1 MTEKNIQTRILLA
14 TGKHPNIRLF
24 RNNTGQGWQGQTQR
38 DGAKLIITNP
48 RPLMAGL
55 HKGSS
60 DLIGWKTV
68 EITPEMI
75 GQKLAVFCAV
85 EVKTGSGRT
94 TVEQENF
101 LQIVRAAGGI
111 GVVMRDESQVAL
123 L

>member
-1 MTEKNIQTRILLA
+1 MTERNIQTRILLA

-48 RPLMAGL
+48 RPFHAGL

-68 EITPEMI
+68 EITPDMV

-94 TVEQENF
+94 TAEQDQF
-101 LQIVRAAGGI
+101 LQAVRDAGGI
-111 GVVMRDESQVAL
+111 GMVIRDESQVSL

>member
-24 RNNTGQGWQGQTQR
+24 RNNTGQGWQGQTR
-38 DGAKLIITNP
+38 REGNLLIVANP
-48 RPLMAGL
+48 RPLQAGL

-68 EITPEMI
+68 EITADMV
-75 GQKLAVFCAV
+75 GQHVAIFTAV

-94 TVEQENF
+94 TAEQDNF
-101 LQIVRAAGGI
+101 LQAVRDAGGI
-111 GVVMRDESQVAL
+111 GVVMRDESQVGL

>member
-1 MTEKNIQTRILLA
+1 
-14 TGKHPNIRLF
+14 
-24 RNNTGQGWQGQTQR
+24 
-38 DGAKLIITNP
+38 
-48 RPLMAGL
+48 MAGL

-68 EITPEMI
+68 EITPDMV
-75 GQKLAVFCAV
+75 GQHVAIFTAV

-94 TVEQENF
+94 TAEQEQF
-101 LQIVRAAGGI
+101 LQAVRAAGGI

>member
-1 MTEKNIQTRILLA
+1 MTERSIQTRILLA
-14 TGKHPNIRLF
+14 IGKRPDIRLF
-24 RNNTGQGWQGQTQR
+24 RNNTGQGWQGQTVR
-38 DGAKLIITNP
+38 DGAKLIIMNP

-68 EITPEMI
+68 EITPDMV

-94 TVEQENF
+94 TAEQDNF
-101 LQIVRAAGGI
+101 LQAVRDAGGI
-111 GVVMRDESQVAL
+111 GVIMRDDSQTEL

>member
-1 MTEKNIQTRILLA
+1 MTEKNIQARILLA

-68 EITPEMI
+68 EITPDMV

-111 GVVMRDESQVAL
+111 GVVMRDESQVTL

>member
-24 RNNTGQGWQGQTQR
+24 RNNTGQGWQGQTR
-38 DGAKLIITNP
+38 REGNLLIVANP
-48 RPLMAGL
+48 RPLQAGL

-68 EITPEMI
+68 EITADMV
-75 GQKLAVFCAV
+75 GQHVAVFTAV

-94 TVEQENF
+94 TAEQEQF
-101 LQIVRAAGGI
+101 LQAVRDAGGI
-111 GVVMRDESQVAL
+111 GVVMRDESQVGL

>member
-14 TGKHPNIRLF
+14 TGWHPNIRLF

-68 EITPEMI
+68 EITPDMV

-111 GVVMRDESQVAL
+111 GVVMRDESQVGL

>member
-1 MTEKNIQTRILLA
+1 MTERNIQTRILLA

-68 EITPEMI
+68 EITPDMV
-75 GQKLAVFCAV
+75 GQHVAIFTAV

-94 TVEQENF
+94 TAEQEQF
-101 LQIVRAAGGI
+101 LQAVRDAGGI
-111 GVVMRDESQVAL
+111 GVVMRDESQVGL

>member
-1 MTEKNIQTRILLA
+1 MTERNIQTRILLA

-24 RNNTGQGWQGQTQR
+24 RNNTGQGWQGQTR
-38 DGAKLIITNP
+38 REGNLLIVANP
-48 RPLMAGL
+48 RPLQAGL

-68 EITPEMI
+68 EITADMV
-75 GQKLAVFCAV
+75 GQHVAVFCAV

-94 TVEQENF
+94 TAEQEQF
-101 LQIVRAAGGI
+101 LQAVRDAGGI
-111 GVVMRDESQVAL
+111 GVVMRDESQVGL

>member
-1 MTEKNIQTRILLA
+1 MTERNIQTRILLA

-68 EITPEMI
+68 EITPDMI
-75 GQKLAVFCAV
+75 GQHVAVFCAV

-94 TVEQENF
+94 TAEQEQF
-101 LQIVRAAGGI
+101 LQAVRDAGGI

>member
-1 MTEKNIQTRILLA
+1 MTERNIQNRILLA
-14 TGKHPNIRLF
+14 TGSHPNIRLF
-24 RNNTGQGWQGQTQR
+24 RNNTGQGWQGQTSR

-68 EITPEMI
+68 EVTPDLV
-75 GQKLAVFCAV
+75 GQHVAIFTAV

-94 TVEQENF
+94 TVEQEQF
-101 LQIVRAAGGI
+101 LQAVRAAGGI